1 MFASPDFKGLF
12 ERLRRDGDSGRVE
25 TLEELNRPGVTQ
37 TTLLE
42 GVCVCAGIG
51 CTLWREGRLPSSPVT
66 LALHPGPTT
75 FCPGVRHVMHD
86 IMRTQTLLRSA
97 QLAF

>member
-42 GVCVCAGIG
+42 VCMCVYVCVCVYVGIV
-51 CTLWREGRLPSSPVT
+51 CPSSRASLSDST
-66 LALHPGPTT
+66 
-75 FCPGVRHVMHD
+75 VM
-86 IMRTQTLLRSA
+86 TVGA
-97 QLAF
+97 